1 MADGE
6 APKGLFD
13 RIPADLLRPLTGSG
27 RSAMWELL
35 VYLNDTLFSVDTIG
49 GNGDGYRRHRIV
61 DEIENFLMNRADWSG
76 GEEDAADD
84 GYRER
89 ARVLLDRTQEC
100 GWPKRPPKAGGP
112 RLYMPPKDPAS
123 PQQ

>member
-1 MADGE
+1 MITFRLEQVRSMADGE

-49 GNGDGYRRHRIV
+49 GNGDGYRRHHIV

-76 GEEDAADD
+76 GEEDAAD
-84 GYRER
+84 
-89 ARVLLDRTQEC
+89 ADRKST
-100 GWPKRPPKAGGP
+100 
-112 RLYMPPKDPAS
+112 RLNYS
-123 PQQ
+123 H